1 MTTRVLEL
9 TRRYIRNQDAVFGIG
24 TELHDPDITTQVN
37 ELKRPFI
44 ANASAVFGEGLNL
57 RNPFVEAARGA
68 TIRSG
73 SGIHLQGRTE
83 STGAYLWV
91 NGEVH
96 FVDRLGQFDFIVEPK
111 TYRIEIRAP
120 GYVPVRIVSKSNKD
134 IKLEGGDVLI
144 IPDINMPF
152 GDANGDGAI
161 DVQDLGLQATNLGT
175 TSPEVDAPVLSP

>member
-1 MTTRVLEL
+1 M
-9 TRRYIRNQDAVFGIG
+9 
-24 TELHDPDITTQVN
+24 
-37 ELKRPFI
+37 K
-44 ANASAVFGEGLNL
+44 L
-57 RNPFVEAARGA
+57 RNPFTEAAQGA
-68 TIRSG
+68 SIRSG

-96 FVDRLGQFDFIVEPK
+96 FVDRTGQFDFIVEPK

-120 GYVPVRIVSKSNKD
+120 GYVPVRIVSQSNEN

-144 IPDINMPF
+144 IPDINIPF

-161 DVQDLGLQATNLGT
+161 DVRDLGIQALNLGT
-175 TSPEVDAPVLSP
+175 TSPDVDVPVLSP